1 MRGGFENARDFLVFM
16 ATKNI
21 LLAIA
26 DNQIIADINEALG
39 NEWLTTPVAS
49 GADALALLEA
59 GSFDALLVD
68 FNLGDAEGS
77 ELLNQAAEKCPDIT
91 RFLLA
96 YEADLALVAATISGS
111 HEILPKPIEAASLR
125 SRVERGLSDASP
137 SNAESEPA
145 AAVATAAPVIPA
157 IYNEILQA
165 LESPEATCQQVG
177 DLIASD
183 DTLIQETLML
193 TRSAYLGLPQRI
205 VEPVEAVEVLGLETV
220 KALVMALRFLAEH
233 SQSERGFLS
242 LEQVWEHSKHVAQ
255 IARDLVLFETK
266 DRAVASQALTAG
278 LLHDLGKVVLATN
291 YDDLYGRVHS
301 LARKQPVPLWEI
313 EKEMFGA
320 NHGEIGACLLG
331 MWNMPSA
338 IVDAVALHHEPPL
351 GEHDHLTPLAAVH
364 IANVL
369 EHQVHPSDEFRVMP
383 VVSTPFLNE
392 LGLLQRLPI
401 WRATFANQRSR
412 TKASEAEPMVQQPVV
427 QVAVAR
433 AEAVSQTANSL
444 PAPAAETKSVT
455 AAPAPRSELRQW
467 IYTGV
472 AAVVVCALALL
483 FQLEMTSDDSV
494 RVHAREIDTQ
504 HVSVTAPVTPAP
516 QAAAASPSVA
526 PASAETVAPVTASVE
541 PAGVA
546 VPVARAASVASEPV
560 VIAMVPPA
568 AAATEI
574 VVTNDTKTNAPSVT
588 SVPFKLN
595 GIIYGVSNPS
605 ATVNGKAVYV
615 GEKVNGA
622 TVLSIGRSEV
632 VLNVNGERKTI
643 TLPAVH

>member
-1 MRGGFENARDFLVFM
+1 M

-26 DNQIIADINEALG
+26 DNEMVAAINEALG

-49 GADALALLEA
+49 EADALALLEA

-68 FNLGDAEGS
+68 FNLGDSDGS
-77 ELLNQAAEKCPDIT
+77 ELLNQAAEKCPNIT

-96 YEADLALVAATISGS
+96 YEADLALVAAKVFCS
-111 HEILPKPIEAASLR
+111 HEILPKPIEPASLR
-125 SRVERGLSDASP
+125 SRIESGLSDASP
-137 SNAESEPA
+137 ASVGSEAVA
-145 AAVATAAPVIPA
+145 AAAPAIPA
-157 IYNEILQA
+157 LYGDILQA
-165 LESPEATCQQVG
+165 LESPDVTCQQVG
-177 DLIASD
+177 DLIAAD
-183 DTLIQETLML
+183 DNLIQELLVL

-233 SQSERGFLS
+233 SESQRGYLS
-242 LEQVWEHSKHVAQ
+242 LAQVWEHSKHVAQ

-266 DRAVASQALTAG
+266 DRAIASQALTAG

-331 MWNMPSA
+331 MWNMPIA

-351 GEHDHLTPLAAVH
+351 GEHDRLSPLAAVH

-369 EHQVHPSDEFRVMP
+369 EHQLHPSDEFRVMP

-412 TKASEAEPMVQQPVV
+412 AKAVEAEPLVQITTVHE
-427 QVAVAR
+427 
-433 AEAVSQTANSL
+433 EAAASQSANSL
-444 PAPAAETKSVT
+444 PAPVADTQT
-455 AAPAPRSELRQW
+455 ATNAPTPRSELRQW

-472 AAVVVCALALL
+472 AAVVVAALALL
-483 FQLEMTSDDSV
+483 LQLELTSDDSIH
-494 RVHAREIDTQ
+494 VHAREAANSAASSTSPNATTLQPLAVAQPIAPT
-504 HVSVTAPVTPAP
+504 TAPD
-516 QAAAASPSVA
+516 AAASVA
-526 PASAETVAPVTASVE
+526 PTSATVE
-541 PAGVA
+541 PAGVS
-546 VPVARAASVASEPV
+546 VPVTAAAQSVPAVVEVPLVVATASKVPVISEKIATNSVA
-560 VIAMVPPA
+560 
-568 AAATEI
+568 
-574 VVTNDTKTNAPSVT
+574 TNASPVT
-588 SVPFKLN
+588 TSPPFRLN

-632 VLNVNGERKTI
+632 VLEINGERKTVS
-643 TLPAVH
+643 LPAVR